1 MSGSHID
8 LRVDYGATCVRA
20 RTSWNTS
27 VLALFGP
34 SGSGK
39 STILEA
45 VAGLRPEVQGT
56 ITIDGRD
63 FHDHKGVS
71 SVPSSRRRVG
81 WAPQEA
87 SLFPHLTVRQN
98 MLFGRPSDGV
108 DRFED
113 VTDALSLGPLLIR
126 RVEGLSGGERQ
137 RVALARAVLRVPS
150 LLLLDEPFAPL
161 DAELRDRVLT
171 FLCSLR
177 DHSDMRMIV
186 VSHDMN
192 AVQALAGHVA
202 VLDAGKVVIEGPPA
216 HVFTE
221 GEALSIAVSIGAENR
236 FSVIVSE
243 DGDGRSVMTE
253 GGTVL
258 VVSDAIIK
266 AERRSLHVGVRAE
279 DVIVAVQEPSGLSA
293 RNCIPG
299 RVLGIHV
306 DQEVAY
312 VRMSTNND
320 EWVARLSMEAV
331 TALDLAAKM
340 PVWVVVKASA
350 IHPLRD

>member
-8 LRVDYGATCVRA
+8 LRVDYGATCIRA
-20 RTSWNTS
+20 RMRWNTP

-39 STILEA
+39 TTILEA

-56 ITIDGRD
+56 ITIHGRD
-63 FHDHKGVS
+63 FHDDKGVC
-71 SVPSSRRRVG
+71 SVPPSRRDMG

-87 SLFPHLTVRQN
+87 ALFPHLSVRQN
-98 MLFGRPSDGV
+98 MLFGGPGDGV

-113 VTDALSLGPLLIR
+113 VTNALALGPLLSR
-126 RVEGLSGGERQ
+126 DVEGLSGGERQ
-137 RVALARAVLRVPS
+137 RVALARAVLRAPS

-177 DHSDMRMIV
+177 DQTDMRMIV

-192 AVQALAGHVA
+192 AVRELAGHVA
-202 VLDAGKVVIEGPPA
+202 VLDAGSVVIEGAPA

-221 GEALSIAVSIGAENR
+221 GQALSIAVNIGAENR
-236 FSVIVSE
+236 FSVFVPE
-243 DGDGRSVMTE
+243 DGDGRSVTTQD
-253 GGTVL
+253 GTVL
-258 VVSDAIIK
+258 VVSDAIVK

-279 DVIVAVQEPSGLSA
+279 DVIVAIQEPSGLSA

-299 RVLGIHV
+299 RILGIHV
-306 DQEVAY
+306 DHEVGY

-320 EWVARLSMEAV
+320 EWVARLSLEAV
-331 TALDLAAKM
+331 KTLELSEQM